1 MIIHTKT
8 TLKSY
13 NLDIEVEISE
23 KSIGTVRYEVCSNF
37 TQDKKKIF
45 NVSNTSKRL
54 NLISDKSTTKIL
66 NFKERYALLIEHSKI
81 ATRIFRKRIF
91 YK

>member
-23 KSIGTVRYEVCSNF
+23 KVSGLFRMKFVQTLLMI
-37 TQDKKKIF
+37 KKKSLTF
-45 NVSNTSKRL
+45 QTLL
-54 NLISDKSTTKIL
+54 ND
-66 NFKERYALLIEHSKI
+66 
-81 ATRIFRKRIF
+81 
-91 YK
+91 

>member
-23 KSIGTVRYEVCSNF
+23 KSIGTVTYEVCSNF
-37 TQDKKKIF
+37 TQDKKK
-45 NVSNTSKRL
+45 NER
-54 NLISDKSTTKIL
+54 
-66 NFKERYALLIEHSKI
+66 FKHFYTIEFDQ
-81 ATRIFRKRIF
+81 R
-91 YK
+91 

>member
-23 KSIGTVRYEVCSNF
+23 KSIGTVTYEVCSNF

-54 NLISDKSTTKIL
+54 NLISDKSTTTK
-66 NFKERYALLIEHSKI
+66 NFRERYALLIEHSKNSNTNFPKKI
-81 ATRIFRKRIF
+81 IL
-91 YK
+91 

>member
-23 KSIGTVRYEVCSNF
+23 KSIGTVTYEVCSNF
-37 TQDKKKIF
+37 TQDKKKM
-45 NVSNTSKRL
+45 NVSNTSIRL